1 MKKKKN
7 KKNKPARTMSE
18 AERAA
23 WKLIALRH
31 HFHEQPHE
39 KTPAQIKAD
48 EYAKKHPQPQKPKV
62 VSTSRPF
69 IRVIYTPMGGL
80 NRRY

>member
-1 MKKKKN
+1 MKRKKKKR
-7 KKNKPARTMSE
+7 KSEHTMSE

-23 WKLIALRH
+23 WKVVALRH
-31 HFHEQPHE
+31 HFHEPYE

-62 VSTSRPF
+62 VSASRRPF
-69 IRVIYTPMGGL
+69 ARVIYTPMGGQ
-80 NRRY
+80 NRY